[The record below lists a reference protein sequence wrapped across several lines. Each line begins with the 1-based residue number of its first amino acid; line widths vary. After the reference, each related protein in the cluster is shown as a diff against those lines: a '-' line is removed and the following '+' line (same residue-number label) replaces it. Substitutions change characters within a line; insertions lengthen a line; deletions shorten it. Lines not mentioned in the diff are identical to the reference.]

1 MSRLYLIAA
10 TLNTLVLTLILAAAL
25 IVQFVLGELPCPLCF
40 MQRIAIMLCALGP
53 CFLLA
58 QNRRSALT
66 HRDLAI
72 AGGISLL
79 AALLGAAISTRQVL
93 LHILPGDPGYGG
105 AVLGMHLYT
114 ICLLVFIGH
123 ALAAGIML
131 IASSMTDS
139 FAQRRWP
146 IAKGVF
152 FTFGAVVIINLIG
165 ILLQAGWHWMLP
177 PDPVSYLL
185 LSS

>member
-10 TLNTLVLTLILAAAL
+10 TLNTLVLTFVLVAAL
-25 IVQFVLGELPCPLCF
+25 IVQFMLGELPCPLCF
-40 MQRIAIMLCALGP
+40 LQRIAIMACAMGP
-53 CFLLA
+53 LFLLA

-72 AGGISLL
+72 SGGMSVL
-79 AALLGAAISTRQVL
+79 AALVGIVISTRQVL

-105 AVLGMHLYT
+105 TVLGMHLYT

-123 ALAAGIML
+123 ALAAGMML
-131 IASSMTDS
+131 IGASATES
-139 FAQRRWP
+139 FSQRRWP
-146 IAKGVF
+146 IATGLF
-152 FTFGAVVIINLIG
+152 FAFGLVVLINLIG
-165 ILLQAGWHWMLP
+165 VVMEAGWHWMLP